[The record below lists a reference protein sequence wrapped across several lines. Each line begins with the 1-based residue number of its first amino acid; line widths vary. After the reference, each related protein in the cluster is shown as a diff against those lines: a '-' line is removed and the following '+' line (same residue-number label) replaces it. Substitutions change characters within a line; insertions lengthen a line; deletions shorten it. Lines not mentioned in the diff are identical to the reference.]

1 MTHTQSLR
9 IFQSLAVAFLY
20 FYLHDVMDRAHQEVS
35 QLQFLAPWVLVTPL
49 QNVIKDGDKECDLRI
64 IEVYLI
70 SLKIK

>member
-1 MTHTQSLR
+1 MAYTHSLR
-9 IFQSLAVAFLY
+9 IFQSSAVLH

-49 QNVIKDGDKECDLRI
+49 QNIIKDGDRECDLRI

>member
-1 MTHTQSLR
+1 MAYTHSLR
-9 IFQSLAVAFLY
+9 IFQSAVAFLH

>member
-1 MTHTQSLR
+1 MAYTHSLR
-9 IFQSLAVAFLY
+9 IFQSAVAFLH

-49 QNVIKDGDKECDLRI
+49 QNIIKDGDRECDLRI